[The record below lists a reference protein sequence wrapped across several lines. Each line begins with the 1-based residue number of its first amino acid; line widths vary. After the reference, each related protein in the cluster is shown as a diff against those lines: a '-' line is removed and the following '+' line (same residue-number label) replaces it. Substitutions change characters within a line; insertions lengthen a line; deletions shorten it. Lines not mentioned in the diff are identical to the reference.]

1 VNKSRFKTTSYA
13 ITYIYGASNMKTP
26 RLINSKKST
35 RTVLQASLLILTGAL
50 ATGSAFAQKAP
61 NTSFQNAKPSTQQS
75 VKLSPAVL
83 NEIRLRIAPKLS
95 SAQVETLLSNLASMN
110 YTQVAALTSG
120 SASQLERLIP
130 GASGTASSA
139 GQSPLSSARQA
150 STSGNN
156 ATQKGVQ
163 QQKDMRGGFGGGTK
177 GHLSSFGDVCGAG
190 AGDKGSGESQV
201 PKEKKDIDTNKK
213 DENSGFIIRIYDD
226 GSFSI
231 TEKSTGKRE
240 VWGADGTAATGS
252 PKWTQNKTPVPD
264 REGGSRSGAVS
275 PEEWR
280 TILGMLGSRGSPDKV
295 ASNPGAGGMKA
306 PTTTTA
312 GTPTDYTTSRAVDLV
327 QLQEIIRVSVEKLGP
342 KL

>member
-1 VNKSRFKTTSYA
+1 
-13 ITYIYGASNMKTP
+13 MKTP

-35 RTVLQASLLILTGAL
+35 RTVLQASLLIFTGTL
-50 ATGSAFAQKAP
+50 ATGSAFAQKTP

-83 NEIRLRIAPKLS
+83 NEIRIRVAPKLS
-95 SAQVETLLSNLASMN
+95 SAQVEALLSNLASMN

-130 GASGTASSA
+130 GVSGTASSV

-163 QQKDMRGGFGGGTK
+163 QQKDMRGGFNTGSGFSSDDEDPTKGLSKLSVGGTTVADEKAKKSAK
-177 GHLSSFGDVCGAG
+177 GFPTTNPDTGITV
-190 AGDKGSGESQV
+190 DKRE
-201 PKEKKDIDTNKK
+201 
-213 DENSGFIIRIYDD
+213 D

-231 TEKSTGKRE
+231 SNGTQKEYYDSNYKRAKDPRDLDKKNQKSE
-240 VWGADGTAATGS
+240 
-252 PKWTQNKTPVPD
+252 PVPD
-264 REGGSRSGAVS
+264 GNAGDSGFVS

-280 TILGMLGSRGSPDKV
+280 TILAMLGSRGSPDKV
-295 ASNPGAGGMKA
+295 ASNPGAGGMKV

-312 GTPTDYTTSRAVDLV
+312 GTPTDYTASRTVDMV

>member
-1 VNKSRFKTTSYA
+1 MQGMSVVVVNKSRFKTTSYA

-35 RTVLQASLLILTGAL
+35 RTVLQASLLILTGTL

-61 NTSFQNAKPSTQQS
+61 NTSFQNAKPSTEQS

-95 SAQVETLLSNLASMN
+95 SAQVEILLSNLASMN

-130 GASGTASSA
+130 GVSGTASSV

-177 GHLSSFGDVCGAG
+177 GHLSSCGDVCGAG

-201 PKEKKDIDTNKK
+201 PKEKKDIDTNMTVVLALPKRAQAK
-213 DENSGFIIRIYDD
+213 
-226 GSFSI
+226 
-231 TEKSTGKRE
+231 GKF
-240 VWGADGTAATGS
+240 GAQMALPPQEA
-252 PKWTQNKTPVPD
+252 
-264 REGGSRSGAVS
+264 RSGHKIRPQCQIV
-275 PEEWR
+275 R
-280 TILGMLGSRGSPDKV
+280 V
-295 ASNPGAGGMKA
+295 ALVPVLYLRKNGA
-306 PTTTTA
+306 P
-312 GTPTDYTTSRAVDLV
+312 SS
-327 QLQEIIRVSVEKLGP
+327 EC
-342 KL
+342 

>member
-1 VNKSRFKTTSYA
+1 
-13 ITYIYGASNMKTP
+13 MKTST
-26 RLINSKKST
+26 LINRNRST
-35 RTVLQASLLILTGAL
+35 HNKFHTSLLILAATL
-50 ATGSAFAQKAP
+50 VTGSAFAQKAP
-61 NTSFQNAKPSTQQS
+61 NTSFQTTKPIAQQS
-75 VKLSPAVL
+75 ATLNSAVL
-83 NEIRLRIAPKLS
+83 NEIRARVATKLS
-95 SAQVETLLSNLASMN
+95 DAQVEALLSNLASMN
-110 YTQVAALTSG
+110 YSQVATLTSG

-130 GASGTASSA
+130 GASGAA
-139 GQSPLSSARQA
+139 NAVGQSPLNSARQ
-150 STSGNN
+150 SSSSGNN
-156 ATQKGVQ
+156 ATQNSIQ

-177 GHLSSFGDVCGAG
+177 GQLSSCGNACGAG

-201 PKEKKDIDTNKK
+201 PKEKEDIDTNKK

-226 GSFSI
+226 GSFTI

-240 VWGADGTAATGS
+240 VWGEDGTAATGS

-342 KL
+342 QL